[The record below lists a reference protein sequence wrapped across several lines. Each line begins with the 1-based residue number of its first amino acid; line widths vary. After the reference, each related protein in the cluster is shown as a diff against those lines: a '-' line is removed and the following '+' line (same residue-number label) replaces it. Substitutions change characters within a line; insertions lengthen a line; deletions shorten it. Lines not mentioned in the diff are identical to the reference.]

1 MPNQLQ
7 REMRVVP
14 APRPVSSIRTRIRT
28 RFWIETIALVSAIAC
43 ALALLIATLGAVA
56 GAAGGEPA
64 SGQAG
69 PSSALGQRSYEGM
82 ITDTRCGAKHSAEI
96 GRTAA
101 DCTRVC
107 VHAGEQFVLVDGDA
121 IYLLEGEPGALKR
134 MAGQRVR
141 ILGTLNGKTISVTS
155 VGTA

>member
-1 MPNQLQ
+1 M
-7 REMRVVP
+7 VP
-14 APRPVSSIRTRIRT
+14 APRPVFSMRTRTRT
-28 RFWIETIALVSAIAC
+28 RFWIETTAVVSAIAC
-43 ALALLIATLGAVA
+43 ALALLFATLGAVA
-56 GAAGGEPA
+56 GAVAGDPE

-82 ITDTRCGAKHSAEI
+82 ITDTHCGAKHSAEI
-96 GRTAA
+96 GKTAA

-121 IYLLEGEPGALKR
+121 IYLLEGEQAALKR
-134 MAGQRVR
+134 LAGQRVR
-141 ILGTLNGKTISVTS
+141 ITGTLAGKKISVTS